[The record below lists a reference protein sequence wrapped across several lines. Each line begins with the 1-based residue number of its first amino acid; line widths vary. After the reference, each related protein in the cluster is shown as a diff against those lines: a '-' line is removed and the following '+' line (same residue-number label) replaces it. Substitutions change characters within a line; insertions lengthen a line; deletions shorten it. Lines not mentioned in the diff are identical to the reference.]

1 MSQLPNR
8 GSSNFTSLVTIT
20 ILLIITFA
28 LIGFVALSVL
38 TGNSFGLGG
47 DVPQA
52 YPTPDSTAAAE
63 PFGTPDPQAMVS
75 FKDTALGFNLQY
87 PRTWR
92 KKEQGLHVILS
103 PSAGGLDPENLE
115 DAAIWFGI
123 PTDNTIEP
131 ADLLT
136 QLQAGL
142 SATSQTE
149 KRGTQT
155 IGAEKWRLAQ
165 ISFEDQQLGPTTAT
179 IATTSKNEVG
189 YYVIAI
195 APTEQWNALQPAFA
209 SIMNSFRFTEEA
221 VFRPTDATPPPT
233 PTPTPTPVFYIVK
246 SGDTLSHVSV
256 QYDVSIQAIMDRNG
270 LDQTSIIR
278 PGDKLLIP
286 IARQRY

>member
-1 MSQLPNR
+1 MSQLPGQR
-8 GSSNFTSLVTIT
+8 SNNFVSLVTIT

-75 FKDTALGFNLQY
+75 FKNTALGFNLQY

-92 KKEQGLHVILS
+92 KKEQGLQVILS
-103 PSAGGLDPENLE
+103 PSAAGLDPKNLE

-123 PTDNTIEP
+123 PANNTIEP
-131 ADLLT
+131 VDLLA
-136 QLQAGL
+136 QLQAEL
-142 SATSQTE
+142 SPNSQTE

-155 IGAEKWRLAQ
+155 IGAEKWRLAR
-165 ISFEDQQLGPTTAT
+165 ISFEDQQLGPATAT

-189 YYVIAI
+189 YYVVAI

-209 SIMNSFRFTEEA
+209 SILNSFQFTTEA
-221 VFRPTDATPPPT
+221 VLRPTDATPPPT

-270 LDQTSIIR
+270 LDETSIIR

-286 IARQRY
+286 IKRQRY